1 MQVHFFTKSKKVV
14 YDTEGM
20 NKDFNFVKH
29 IVETTVSPTQFPAL
43 TNLVNAFAN
52 KWKPI
57 YPQRLFSY
65 DIIEH
70 NQEYE
75 DAVNYLRL
83 KLNYEYEKAV

>member
-1 MQVHFFTKSKKVV
+1 MQAHFFTKSKKVV

-29 IVETTVSPTQFPAL
+29 IVETTVNPSQFPAL

-57 YPQRLFSY
+57 YPQTLFGEN
-65 DIIEH
+65 IIEH

-75 DAVNYLRL
+75 DAVSYLRL
-83 KLNYEYEKAV
+83 KLNYEYKKAV